1 MTDSP
6 TPIERLNECFLFG
19 FARGGIRGP
28 ERAHSTEVTTPDS
41 LQVLLFKM
49 CLCLQVHV
57 WGETRKSVPAEVT
70 GQPWVVP
77 STSFGK
83 GSLIG
88 LELTNY
94 ASLAQ

>member
-1 MTDSP
+1 MNASFVDLLGV
-6 TPIERLNECFLFG
+6 EFG
-19 FARGGIRGP
+19 ALSM
-28 ERAHSTEVTTPDS
+28 HYEVTTPDS
-41 LQVLLFKM
+41 LQILLFKM

-57 WGETRKSVPAEVT
+57 WGETRMSVPAEVT